1 MVERGMNV
9 VRDACAE
16 VREQAKTLREQWGAE
31 DQAKGAE
38 AAVGIIERRVREAQL
53 ESLSLEQASAESGYS
68 VDHLGRLVREGIL
81 PNAGEPYAPRIRRCD
96 LPRKPGFNAGDGDR
110 SATLLGSREQI
121 ARSIVNSDNGGH
133 DG

>member
-1 MVERGMNV
+1 MNAI
-9 VRDACAE
+9 VRAAVAE
-16 VREQAKTLREQWGAE
+16 VREQARALREQWGAE
-31 DQAKGAE
+31 EQAKGAE

-110 SATLLGSREQI
+110 STTLLGSREQI